1 MTGDGKLPLLKPS
14 SPMLAQAPNKELSP
28 KRRPYRLFDV
38 TLLRRTRLS
47 PSLCRF
53 TFGGTDVA
61 KMRTC
66 APDQRIKVFFP
77 DVAGRPPSLSRDTWL
92 TDYQAMSPTKRPPRR
107 TYTIR
112 ALRSSNCEVDIDFV
126 LHGST
131 GPASRWAL
139 SAKTDDK
146 LQIVAPDSEF
156 DGDPGGY
163 EWRPPPHLDRLLLLA
178 DETALPAVAGIL
190 EELACTDHPPMT
202 EVHLEVPTVGD
213 CLALPTW
220 PSLRLH
226 WAVRQGSPCA
236 PGDFLIDAARTTK
249 VPTGLRSPVATFPL
263 ADIDVDQTI
272 LWETQS
278 TPQDGSFYTWVAG
291 EAGAV
296 KTIRHLLLEER
307 GLPRSATNL
316 MGYWR
321 QGQIRD

>member
-1 MTGDGKLPLLKPS
+1 MT
-14 SPMLAQAPNKELSP
+14 MV
-28 KRRPYRLFDV
+28 RPYRLFDV
-38 TLLRRTRLS
+38 TLKRRTQLS

-53 TFGGTDVA
+53 TFGGADVGS
-61 KMRTC
+61 MRTC

-77 DVAGRPPSLSRDTWL
+77 DAAGRAAALSPKSWL
-92 TDYQAMSPTKRPPRR
+92 ADYQAMSPADRPPRR

-112 ALRSSNCEVDIDFV
+112 ALRSSEREVDIDFV

-139 SAKTDDK
+139 AAGLGES
-146 LQIVAPDSEF
+146 LQIVAPDGDY

-163 EWRPPPHLDRLLLLA
+163 EWRPPRSLNHLLLLA

-190 EELACTDHPPMT
+190 EELACTGRPPPT
-202 EVHLEVPTVGD
+202 EVHIEVPTIGD

-220 PSLRLH
+220 PALRLH
-226 WAVRQGSPCA
+226 WAVRNGSPCA
-236 PGDFLIDAARTTK
+236 VGDLLIDAARTAEF
-249 VPTGLRSPVATFPL
+249 PARACSPSPISALPDV
-263 ADIDVDQTI
+263 DIDNAI
-272 LWETQS
+272 LWETQAPPS
-278 TPQDGSFYTWVAG
+278 DGGFYAWVAG

-296 KTIRHLLLEER
+296 KTLRHLLLKER

-321 QGQIRD
+321 LGQVLE

>member
-1 MTGDGKLPLLKPS
+1 MTSDDGEHRS
-14 SPMLAQAPNKELSP
+14 VPM
-28 KRRPYRLFDV
+28 RRPYRLFDV
-38 TLLRRTRLS
+38 TLLRRMRLS

-53 TFGGTDVA
+53 TFGGAAVA
-61 KMRTC
+61 NMRTS

-77 DVAGRPPSLSRDTWL
+77 DAAGKAPALSADTWL
-92 TDYQAMSPTKRPPRR
+92 ADYQAMSAADRPPRR

-112 ALRSSNCEVDIDFV
+112 ALRPSDREVDIDFV

-139 SAKTDDK
+139 AATPGER
-146 LQIVAPDSEF
+146 LQIVAPDGGFE
-156 DGDPGGY
+156 GDPGGY
-163 EWRPPPHLDRLLLLA
+163 EWRPPRNLDRLLLLA
-178 DETALPAVAGIL
+178 DETALPAAAGIL
-190 EELACTDHPPMT
+190 EQLASTNRPPLT

-213 CLALPTW
+213 CLSLPTW
-220 PSLRLH
+220 PTLRLH

-236 PGDFLIDAARTTK
+236 AGDFLIDAARTAE
-249 VPTGLRSPVATFPL
+249 VPAAAHPSAPASTL
-263 ADIDVDQTI
+263 ADVDVDRTI
-272 LWETQS
+272 LWETQA
-278 TPQDGSFYTWVAG
+278 PPEDGAFYAWVAG

-321 QGQIRD
+321 QGRILE

>member
-1 MTGDGKLPLLKPS
+1 MK
-14 SPMLAQAPNKELSP
+14 
-28 KRRPYRLFDV
+28 RPYRLFDV

-53 TFGGTDVA
+53 TFGGADVA
-61 KMRTC
+61 GMRTC

-77 DVAGRPPSLSRDTWL
+77 DATGRPPSLSSDTWL
-92 TDYQAMSPTKRPPRR
+92 ADYQAMDAADRPPRR

-112 ALRSSNCEVDIDFV
+112 TLRISEREVDIDFV

-139 SAKTDDK
+139 SAVPGDK
-146 LQIVAPDSEF
+146 LQIVAPDGGF

-163 EWRPPPHLDRLLLLA
+163 EWRPPPQLDRLLLLA

-190 EELACTDHPPMT
+190 EELARTAHPPVT
-202 EVHLEVPTVGD
+202 EAHLEVPTVGD
-213 CLALPTW
+213 CLFMPTW

-226 WAVRQGSPCA
+226 WAVREGSPCA
-236 PGDFLIDAARTTK
+236 AGDFLIEAARATE
-249 VPTGLRSPVATFPL
+249 VPETLRSAASDAPL
-263 ADIDVDQTI
+263 VDVDVDRTI
-272 LWETQS
+272 LWETQV
-278 TPQDGSFYTWVAG
+278 PQDGAFYAWVAG

-296 KTIRHLLLEER
+296 KAIRHLLLEER

-321 QGQIRD
+321 QGQVRD

>member
-1 MTGDGKLPLLKPS
+1 M
-14 SPMLAQAPNKELSP
+14 
-28 KRRPYRLFDV
+28 RRPYRLFDV
-38 TLLRRTRLS
+38 TLLRSMRLS

-53 TFGGTDVA
+53 TFGGADVA
-61 KMRTC
+61 YMRTC

-77 DVAGRPPSLSRDTWL
+77 DAAGKPPSLSPDTWL
-92 TDYQAMSPTKRPPRR
+92 ADYQAMRSADRPPRR

-112 ALRSSNCEVDIDFV
+112 GLRSSDCEVDIDFV

-139 SAKTDDK
+139 SAVPGDK
-146 LQIVAPDSEF
+146 LQIVAPDAMF

-163 EWRPPPHLDRLLLLA
+163 EWRPPAELDRLLLLA
-178 DETALPAVAGIL
+178 DETALPAVVGIL
-190 EELACTDHPPMT
+190 EELACTARPPMT
-202 EVHLEVPTVGD
+202 QVHLEVPTVGD

-226 WAVRQGSPCA
+226 WAVREGSPCA
-236 PGDFLIDAARTTK
+236 VGDFLVEAARVAELPAT
-249 VPTGLRSPVATFPL
+249 LRSSVSAAPL
-263 ADIDVDQTI
+263 VDIDVDQTI
-272 LWETQS
+272 LWETQA
-278 TPQDGSFYTWVAG
+278 PQQDGAFYAWVAG

-296 KTIRHLLLEER
+296 KAIRHLLLKEH

-321 QGQIRD
+321 QGQVRD

>member
-1 MTGDGKLPLLKPS
+1 MK
-14 SPMLAQAPNKELSP
+14 
-28 KRRPYRLFDV
+28 RPYRLFDV
-38 TLLRRTRLS
+38 TLLHSARLS

-53 TFGGTDVA
+53 TFGGADVVN
-61 KMRTC
+61 MRTC

-77 DVAGRPPSLSRDTWL
+77 DAAGKPPSLSPDTWL
-92 TDYQAMSPTKRPPRR
+92 ADYQAMRSADRPPRR

-112 ALRSSNCEVDIDFV
+112 GLRSSDCEVDIDFV

-139 SAKTDDK
+139 SAVPGDK
-146 LQIVAPDSEF
+146 LQIVAPDATYA
-156 DGDPGGY
+156 GDPGGY
-163 EWRPPPHLDRLLLLA
+163 EWRPPAQLDRLLLLA

-190 EELACTDHPPMT
+190 EDLACTARPPT
-202 EVHLEVPTVGD
+202 TLVHLEVPTVGD

-226 WAVRQGSPCA
+226 WAVREGSPCA
-236 PGDFLIDAARTTK
+236 VGDFLIDAARTAEAIPSVRTSSA
-249 VPTGLRSPVATFPL
+249 GASL
-263 ADIDVDQTI
+263 ADVDVDRTI
-272 LWETQS
+272 LWETQAP
-278 TPQDGSFYTWVAG
+278 PQDGGFYAWVAA

-296 KTIRHLLLEER
+296 KNIRRLLLEER

-321 QGQIRD
+321 LGQVRD

>member
-1 MTGDGKLPLLKPS
+1 MT
-14 SPMLAQAPNKELSP
+14 
-28 KRRPYRLFDV
+28 RPYRLFDA
-38 TLLRRTRLS
+38 TLLRRTQLS

-53 TFGGTDVA
+53 TFGGADVA
-61 KMRTC
+61 SMRSC
-66 APDQRIKVFFP
+66 APDQRIKVFFLDAAGKPPALSP
-77 DVAGRPPSLSRDTWL
+77 DSWMA
-92 TDYQAMSPTKRPPRR
+92 DYQAMRSADRPPRR

-112 ALRSSNCEVDIDFV
+112 ALRSAIPEVDIDFV

-139 SAKTDDK
+139 SAVPGDK
-146 LQIVAPDSEF
+146 LQILAPDAGF

-163 EWRPPPHLDRLLLLA
+163 EWRPPAPLDRLLLLA

-190 EELACTDHPPMT
+190 EELACMPRPPAT
-202 EVHLEVPTVGD
+202 EAHLEVPAAGD

-226 WAVRQGSPCA
+226 WAVRAGSPRA
-236 PGDFLIDAARTTK
+236 PGAFLIDAARTAE
-249 VPTGLRSPVATFPL
+249 VPTGLQAAAADSSLPDV
-263 ADIDVDQTI
+263 DIDRTI
-272 LWETQS
+272 LWETQAA
-278 TPQDGSFYTWVAG
+278 PRDGTFYAWVAG

-296 KTIRHLLLEER
+296 KAIRHLLLEER

-321 QGQIRD
+321 QGQVRD

>member
-1 MTGDGKLPLLKPS
+1 MTS
-14 SPMLAQAPNKELSP
+14 
-28 KRRPYRLFDV
+28 PYRLFDV
-38 TLLRRTRLS
+38 TLLRRTQLS

-53 TFGGTDVA
+53 TFSGADVA
-61 KMRTC
+61 GMRTC

-77 DVAGRPPSLSRDTWL
+77 DAAGKPPSLSPGTWL
-92 TDYQAMSPTKRPPRR
+92 ADYQALNPADRPPRR

-112 ALRSSNCEVDIDFV
+112 ALRSAIHEVDIDFV

-139 SAKTDDK
+139 SATPGDK
-146 LQIVAPDSEF
+146 LQIVAPDGGFE
-156 DGDPGGY
+156 GDPGGY
-163 EWRPPPHLDRLLLLA
+163 EWRPPQPLDRLLLLA

-190 EELACTDHPPMT
+190 EALAGTSHPPAT
-202 EVHLEVPTVGD
+202 EAHLEVPTVGD

-226 WAVRQGSPCA
+226 WAVREGSPCA
-236 PGDFLIDAARTTK
+236 PGAFLIDAARTTA
-249 VPTGLRSPVATFPL
+249 VPAGLGPTA
-263 ADIDVDQTI
+263 ADAAALPDVDVDRTI
-272 LWETQS
+272 LWETQAR
-278 TPQDGSFYTWVAG
+278 PQSGAFYAWVAA

-296 KTIRHLLLEER
+296 KTIRQHLLQEI

-321 QGQIRD
+321 LGQVRD